1 MIKSEPRGLSWAVV
15 QRLDCLKKLESG
27 LEVDQDEDENLP
39 NVKAIMEAYRS
50 GKLNWDGTSVTY
62 WSNGEL
68 ITGPQKLEMKDLY
81 ALSAKYGPKGFW
93 VEGIDDC
100 SPDHLYVFFSME
112 PYMEGLAI
120 HKIMISIR
128 NPTTQST
135 NTMATSITFDFLE
148 DTGSSSMRIFSED
161 KENIERL
168 SGASLPVIGHALKQ
182 TAAGQV
188 QVQNVVLQAMIIQN
202 QQNLLPYW
210 VDIKAAVTPG
220 AQGLSGDRLTG
231 VWIHHLLFVLS
242 MPDNTQRK
250 HIGTD
255 LNEMMLNLP
264 LPDHKNAVPPT
275 FD

>member
-1 MIKSEPRGLSWAVV
+1 MIESEPRGLSWAAV
-15 QRLDCLKKLESG
+15 QRLDYLKKLESG
-27 LEVDQDEDENLP
+27 LEADQDEDENLP

-81 ALSAKYGPKGFW
+81 ALSAKHGPKGFW
-93 VEGIDDC
+93 VEGI
-100 SPDHLYVFFSME
+100 
-112 PYMEGLAI
+112 
-120 HKIMISIR
+120 MITVR
-128 NPTTQST
+128 NPNTQAT

-148 DTGSSSMRIFSED
+148 DTGASSMRIFSED

-168 SGASLPVIGHALKQ
+168 SGASLPVIGNALKQ

-188 QVQNVVLQAMIIQN
+188 QVQNVVLQAMIMQN

-210 VDIKAAVTPG
+210 VDIKAAVSPG
-220 AQGLSGDRLTG
+220 AKGLSGDRLAG

-264 LPDHKNAVPPT
+264 LPDHKNAVPPS
-275 FD
+275 FY